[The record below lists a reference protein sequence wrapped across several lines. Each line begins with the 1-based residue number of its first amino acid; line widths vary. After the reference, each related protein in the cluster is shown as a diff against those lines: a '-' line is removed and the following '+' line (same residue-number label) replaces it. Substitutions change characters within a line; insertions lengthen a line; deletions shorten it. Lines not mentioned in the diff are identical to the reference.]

1 MATAKRRSAG
11 EAITPTISWFA
22 SLTDLRVVI
31 YLGFWKSGK
40 SDGCSFCS
48 MLARRQELNT
58 VANQRP
64 QPGARFS
71 RLGQARSRLHR
82 PLVARAGFQDSATNH
97 PGSDH
102 GPGGCTIYRATDFRL
117 YRGFN
122 PEVRSAQA
130 S

>member
-22 SLTDLRVVI
+22 SLTGLRVVI

-40 SDGCSFCS
+40 SDGCAFCS
-48 MLARRQELNT
+48 MLARRQELNA

-71 RLGQARSRLHR
+71 RLGPARLGDIDRWSLALDFKILLGTIPAVILGLGAVLYIEQRIS
-82 PLVARAGFQDSATNH
+82 DSTVVQ
-97 PGSDH
+97 S
-102 GPGGCTIYRATDFRL
+102 
-117 YRGFN
+117 
-122 PEVRSAQA
+122 
-130 S
+130 